1 MTMQQTRTCEKC
13 GGTIT
18 AEEIIQRRAGLVE
31 KKLLCVACVD
41 ALRRQVAMA
50 RAASAQKARDAEEQ
64 AAREAE
70 EQAAREADER
80 ATREAEERAA
90 REAEEQ
96 AEREAAE
103 RVAREAAELAA
114 RERAEAEALAAEEA
128 ALTALAAEAAT
139 MPALEEEEYTE
150 AAAEEPA
157 FIPMIEETPL
167 EAAAERT
174 HEMNGTR
181 CLIFDAEPTSA
192 GIAELQM
199 RINHW
204 LAEHPDAVVKSSST
218 TVGACDGAAG
228 GTRFFVTMFF

>member
-50 RAASAQKARDAEEQ
+50 RAASAQKARDAEAA

-70 EQAAREADER
+70 EQAAREAQEQ
-80 ATREAEERAA
+80 AAREAQEQAARVAEERAA
-90 REAEEQ
+90 REAAEQ
-96 AEREAAE
+96 
-103 RVAREAAELAA
+103 AA
-114 RERAEAEALAAEEA
+114 REQAEAEAALRAAEEA
-128 ALTALAAEAAT
+128 ALTALAAEAYAA
-139 MPALEEEEYTE
+139 PALAEEYTE
-150 AAAEEPA
+150 AAAEEPLLEHRVESA
-157 FIPMIEETPL
+157 SL
-167 EAAAERT
+167 EAAVEPA
-174 HEMNGTR
+174 HAMNGTR
-181 CLIFDAEPTSA
+181 CLIFDAEPTST

-199 RINHW
+199 RINRW
-204 LAEHPDAVVKSSST
+204 LADHPDAVVRSSST
-218 TVGACDGAAG
+218 TVGPCDGATG

>member
-50 RAASAQKARDAEEQ
+50 RAASAQKARDAEAA

-70 EQAAREADER
+70 EQAAREAQEQAAR
-80 ATREAEERAA
+80 VAEERAA
-90 REAEEQ
+90 REAAEQ
-96 AEREAAE
+96 
-103 RVAREAAELAA
+103 AA
-114 RERAEAEALAAEEA
+114 REQAEAEAALRAAEEA
-128 ALTALAAEAAT
+128 ALTALAAEAYAA
-139 MPALEEEEYTE
+139 PALAEEYTE
-150 AAAEEPA
+150 AAAEEPLLEQPVESA
-157 FIPMIEETPL
+157 SL
-167 EAAAERT
+167 EAAVEPA
-174 HEMNGTR
+174 HAMNGTR
-181 CLIFDAEPTSA
+181 CLIFDAEPTST

-199 RINHW
+199 RINRW
-204 LAEHPDAVVKSSST
+204 LVDHPDAVVRSSST
-218 TVGACDGAAG
+218 TVGPCDGATG

>member
-50 RAASAQKARDAEEQ
+50 RAASAQKARDAEEH
-64 AAREAE
+64 ALRAAE
-70 EQAAREADER
+70 EQAAREE
-80 ATREAEERAA
+80 EERAA
-90 REAEEQ
+90 REAEER
-96 AEREAAE
+96 AARAAE
-103 RVAREAAELAA
+103 ERAAREAAELAA
-114 RERAEAEALAAEEA
+114 REQAEAEAAVRAAEEA
-128 ALTALAAEAAT
+128 ALTALAAEATT
-139 MPALEEEEYTE
+139 MPALEDEYTE
-150 AAAEEPA
+150 AAAEEPV
-157 FIPMIEETPL
+157 FDQTIEAGPEVLLNETH
-167 EAAAERT
+167 A
-174 HEMNGTR
+174 MNGTR
-181 CLIFDAEPTSA
+181 CLIFDAEPSSS

-199 RINHW
+199 RINRW

-218 TVGACDGAAG
+218 TVGTCDGAAG